1 MLYTLKNEIL
11 TVQINSLGAEVF
23 SVKRGDCEY
32 IWQGDKTYWKDRAP
46 LMFPICGRFFEQ
58 TYTYRGKTYQMGTHG
73 VARGAEFAATQVSE
87 CEAVF
92 VLTPTPAISAIYP
105 FDFSLTVTYRLEG
118 ARLTTTARIQNPG
131 KEILPATFGGHP
143 GFNVP
148 LGADGAFS
156 DYYLE
161 FDEEC
166 SPDLVEMSPTCFLTG
181 RRSAYPLQDGKILP
195 LHHGLFSV
203 DAVFLAR
210 VANKVTL
217 RGKTTERSV
226 TLEYPQMPYLGIWH
240 APRTEAPYV
249 CVEPW
254 CGLPAYDQT
263 VEDISTRHDM
273 FRIQP
278 NASKD
283 VSFAIRFE

>member
-1 MLYTLKNEIL
+1 
-11 TVQINSLGAEVF
+11 
-23 SVKRGDCEY
+23 
-32 IWQGDKTYWKDRAP
+32 
-46 LMFPICGRFFEQ
+46 
-58 TYTYRGKTYQMGTHG
+58 MGTHG
-73 VARGAEFAATQVSE
+73 FARTSIFAVTQTGD

-92 VLTPTPAISAIYP
+92 VLRPTPEIQAIDP
-105 FDFSLTVTYRLEG
+105 FEFSLTVTYRLDG
-118 ARLTTTARIQNPG
+118 AKLITEARIQNTG
-131 KEILPATFGGHP
+131 TEILPASFGGHP

-161 FDEEC
+161 FGEAC
-166 SPDLVEMSPTCFLTG
+166 SPDLVELSPTCFLTG
-181 RRSAYPLQDGKILP
+181 KRSAYPLEGGTVLP
-195 LHHGLFSV
+195 LHHGLFAI
-203 DAVFLAR
+203 DGVFLTH
-210 VANKVTL
+210 VAKSVTL
-217 RGKTTERSV
+217 RSKTGNRSV

-249 CVEPW
+249 CIEPW
-254 CGLPAYDQT
+254 CSLPAYDQT

-278 NASKD
+278 DASKD